1 MAMLPLRD
9 RVRDRTLDDLQ
20 APMSQVLAET
30 AREALLF
37 SPLSSIRRSRDLI
50 EAERGPISLGGL
62 VRGEGLFGEPDT
74 PLLSADDARDRVREA
89 GLALDIPD
97 DGIREGALDILMER
111 KRDEMRRQDI
121 FARAPAGIGAAG
133 ARFGV
138 SLAASMT
145 DPVNIAAAFVPVVG
159 PGRYSAMLANATGR
173 AGRAGVRARVGATE
187 GAAGAILVEPIVLGA
202 ARMEQADYD
211 LSDTFMNIAIG
222 SVLGVGLHTGAGF
235 VSDAVRGAP
244 QLPEARMPR
253 ILDSVAPE
261 TREAAIRSTVSQAV
275 SGRRIDV
282 EPILRLDP
290 RYTELMAGTALGRAE
305 TGAQGLDAFLA
316 GQQAAPAQQAPQ
328 SPLVAALTREGEA
341 RVHPNREAAERALQR
356 AEQREPRGLEVAEVE
371 GGFVLARPSDL
382 DPVRRPDGGVQAF
395 ASERAARR
403 AADTVPGF
411 RGAEPVPLG
420 GGQWGLARGSEAD
433 IAAARARP
441 DAVRFAEGEDRSA
454 GASMRAMEEARQAEA
469 KARFDRSFRE
479 AMESARASFRPENK
493 RLYDAEAINAGN
505 ARIAEVRNRE
515 DGDIARTELQ
525 DTLDELNALARN
537 IDDPDVVQRELG
549 QFDDLAQ
556 TAEAYGAAV
565 RAAAVCGLRR
575 G

>member
-1 MAMLPLRD
+1 MVMLPLRD

-20 APMSQVLAET
+20 APLGQVLAET

-50 EAERGPISLGGL
+50 EAERGPIQLGGL
-62 VRGEGLFGEPDT
+62 FRGEGLFGEPET
-74 PLLSADDARDRVREA
+74 PVLTADDARSRVKEA

-121 FARAPAGIGAAG
+121 FARAPGGIGTAG

-145 DPVNIAAAFVPVVG
+145 DPINIAAAFVPIVG
-159 PGRYSAMLANATGR
+159 PGRYSAMLANAGSR
-173 AGRAGVRARVGATE
+173 AGRAGVRARVGAAE
-187 GAAGAILVEPIVLGA
+187 GAAGALLVEPIVLGA
-202 ARMEQADYD
+202 ARLEQSDYD

-253 ILDSVAPE
+253 ILDEVAPE
-261 TREAAIRSTVSQAV
+261 TREAAIRSGVSQAV

-282 EPILRLDP
+282 EPLLRLDP
-290 RYTELMAGTALGRAE
+290 RYNELLAGTALARAE
-305 TGAQGLDAFLA
+305 SGTQGLDAFLA
-316 GQQAAPAQQAPQ
+316 GQQAASAPQAPQ
-328 SPLVAALTREGEA
+328 SPLVAALTREGDA
-341 RVHPNREAAERALQR
+341 RVHPTREAAERAMQR
-356 AEQREPRGLEVAEVE
+356 AERRESRGLEVAEVE
-371 GGFVLARPSDL
+371 GGFVLARTSDL
-382 DPVRRPDGGVQAF
+382 EPVRRPDGGVQTF
-395 ASERAARR
+395 QSERAARR
-403 AADTVPGF
+403 SADTVPGF
-411 RGAEPVPLG
+411 RGAEPIPLG
-420 GGQWGLARGSEAD
+420 RGQWGLVRGSEAD

-441 DAVRFAEGEDRSA
+441 DAVRFADGQDRSA
-454 GASMRAMEEARQAEA
+454 GASMRAVDEASQAEA
-469 KARFDRSFRE
+469 QARFNRSLRE
-479 AMESARASFRPENK
+479 AIESAKASFRPENK
-493 RLYDAEAINAGN
+493 RLYDAEAIVAGE

-515 DGDIARTELQ
+515 DADIARQELD
-525 DTLDELNALARN
+525 DTLAELDALARN
-537 IDDPDVVQRELG
+537 IDEPDVVQRELG
-549 QFDDLAQ
+549 QFDELAQ
-556 TAEAYGAAV
+556 TAQSYGAAV
-565 RAAAVCGLRR
+565 RAAAACGLRR